1 MSYLHVPVSIYTS
14 SADPKPAR
22 ILSKHTVDNFQNDAR
37 RLEIAETVICG
48 PQDVL
53 KIGVI
58 SPTENTLTLLG
69 IMFLAMR
76 RGQDLPGS

>member
-1 MSYLHVPVSIYTS
+1 M
-14 SADPKPAR
+14 
-22 ILSKHTVDNFQNDAR
+22 LSKRTVDNSQNDAR
-37 RLEIAETVICG
+37 RPEIAETVICG

-76 RGQDLPGS
+76 RGQDLPGSQRHQGA